1 MPDNAALDMGT
12 NSRFQPPLSATSDAP
27 TVIQK
32 ETPTETTEEVVAN
45 TEAKDVN
52 SDQAATD
59 TATVSDQNA
68 DDSATSDDSGDGS
81 AANPKKGGFQK
92 RIDELTKQR
101 EEFRRE
107 KEEYAR
113 RLDETLSLLNR
124 IPNEQP
130 PHVAEPQDDPRPTR
144 DGFDDPDAYSEA
156 LADWSTRQAIKNY
169 ENQQR
174 VKAEQERSSSEF
186 QKVLSTWESN
196 RAKAIEQHPDYEAV
210 AMNPQLQ
217 VAQHVGMALLHV
229 PNGHE
234 VLYYLG
240 QHPEEAA
247 RISALGAP
255 MAAIEIG
262 MLSNKVA
269 TPPPVTRAPAPAKP
283 LSGTINSA
291 GAVTPDEDPNYM
303 ERRLQEL
310 RTKKR

>member
-12 NSRFQPPLSATSDAP
+12 NARFQPALSATSDTP
-27 TVIQK
+27 EVIVK
-32 ETPTETTEEVVAN
+32 EVPTEPEKEDVAN
-45 TEAKDVN
+45 TDPSGVD
-52 SDQAATD
+52 SSQAATD
-59 TATVSDQNA
+59 PATGSDQNT
-68 DDSATSDDSGDGS
+68 DESATSEDHGDGS

-113 RLDETLSLLNR
+113 RLDETLSLLKQR
-124 IPNEQP
+124 KEPEQ
-130 PHVAEPQDDPRPTR
+130 VAHETQDDPRPIR
-144 DGFDDPDAYSEA
+144 DGFEDPDAYSEA
-156 LADWSTRQAIKNY
+156 LADWSARQALKNY
-169 ENQQR
+169 EVQQR
-174 VKAEQERSSSEF
+174 QRSEQERASTEF

-196 RAKAIEQHPDYEAV
+196 RAKAIEAHPDYEAV

-269 TPPPVTRAPAPAKP
+269 APPPVTRAPAPAKP
-283 LSGTINSA
+283 LTGNLNTA
-291 GAVTPDEDPNYM
+291 GEVSPDEDPNYM